1 MLPPLLP
8 FHPLPLP
15 QESAIGYLLRLSTA
29 NDLPTLPWLQA
40 FQKRMNLSTQSFES
54 FFEQVTGHGATAL
67 SNLWGPSVPTLPI
80 SPERKLGIKTTY
92 WNLHHRRWCPDC
104 LRENSYWKV
113 EWLLTLQV
121 ACPIHRSLLHE
132 LCQACQQPVSWYSG
146 GLQQCRCDNSL
157 SNAISSPASPALC
170 QIAQLISEKLA
181 SATDTPF
188 SIGSSDLAHLVEHVQ
203 LPRLLDLLWVLGCYG
218 YYRALKK
225 SLKVQ
230 DHHRL
235 AVALPIL
242 ESASHMLTQWPDTF
256 HALLSDSCD
265 PTQTHAL
272 HMHKFAGSRLFAL
285 NRALNHPELH
295 FVRHEFERFVSMHW
309 KGVIAERHKFSEAI
323 TVDQTTILAKEAA
336 EMLQIS
342 RKKLNVLVN
351 QGHIQGWYQQSNG
364 ALRYLVVDRKSVV
377 RFQQG
382 SAGALY
388 TLTDAADYLGLSHPR
403 LKLLVEARLLDPV
416 RQPEGNN
423 ARHLHWAF
431 EKSELDRVLGDLQ
444 IQVHATPACSSM
456 ISLETVCRSRSR
468 TGADFITLIRAI
480 QRGELDCIARDPS
493 QPGLKGLLLNRTQFE
508 IWFAEYLQS
517 QQLYSISPAAHYLGL
532 KEHVLYWLRD
542 KGLLYGFEYP
552 EGAKSP
558 KLPRSALDS
567 LKARYAWGLE
577 LERITGYGRKSAAR
591 ALINRGVWPVTG
603 PAVDGGTT
611 YLFIRSDI
619 EAFQRRQAQLTR
631 HGFHEA
637 LPCKAVGGGGST
649 C

>member
-1 MLPPLLP
+1 MLPLLP
-8 FHPLPLP
+8 IHPLPLP
-15 QESAIGYLLRLSTA
+15 LESAIGYLLRLGTA

-40 FQKRMNLSTQSFES
+40 FQKCVDWPTQSFEA
-54 FFEQVTGHGATAL
+54 FFEQTTGHGTTAM
-67 SNLWGPSVPTLPI
+67 SNLWGPSIPTLPI

-104 LRENSYWKV
+104 LRENGYWKA

-121 ACPIHRSLLHE
+121 ACPIHRRLLHE
-132 LCQACQQPVSWYSG
+132 LCPACEQPVSWYSG
-146 GLQQCRCDNSL
+146 GLQRCRCDHSL
-157 SNAISSPASPALC
+157 TSAVSTPASAALS
-170 QIAQLISEKLA
+170 QVAQLVSEKLA
-181 SATDTPF
+181 TATDTPF
-188 SIGSSDLAHLVEHVQ
+188 SAGPSDLAHLVKHVQ

-218 YYRALKK
+218 HYRALKK

-265 PTQTHAL
+265 QAQVHAL
-272 HMHKFAGSRLFAL
+272 HLHKFVGPRLLAL

-295 FVRHEFERFVSMHW
+295 FVRHEFERFVSIHW

-323 TVDQTTILAKEAA
+323 TVDLRTILAKEAA

-388 TLTDAADYLGLSHPR
+388 TLADAADYLGLSHPR
-403 LKLLVEARLLDPV
+403 LKLLVKARLLLPA

-423 ARHLHWAF
+423 AQHLHWVF
-431 EKSELDRVLGDLQ
+431 EKSELDRVLGDMR
-444 IQVHATPACSSM
+444 IQVHATPACSSV
-456 ISLETVCRSRSR
+456 ISLEAVCRSRSR

-480 QRGELDCIARDPS
+480 QCGELDCTARDPS

-577 LERITGYGRKSAAR
+577 LERLTGYGRKSAAR

-611 YLFIRSDI
+611 YLFLRSDVI
-619 EAFQRRQAQLTR
+619 AFQRHQAQCSQL
-631 HGFHEA
+631 GFHDA
-637 LPCKAVGGGGST
+637 SPCKTIGGGDHT